1 MKKLHLIIYLLLVD
15 LNWVFCFCLYQVFQT
30 QVQAPIVS
38 VPPTLIVEDI
48 MSDPEDGSKIKYHCP
63 NCQLG
68 ELVINYEHE
77 GDCRH
82 DCK

>member
-1 MKKLHLIIYLLLVD
+1 MHTNRFYS
-15 LNWVFCFCLYQVFQT
+15 NWFAFQVFQT
-30 QVQAPIVS
+30 QVQAPTVL
-38 VPPTLIVEDI
+38 VPPTKIVEET
-48 MSDPEDGSKIKYHCP
+48 MLDPENNSKIKYHCP

-77 GDCRH
+77 GDCRN

>member
-1 MKKLHLIIYLLLVD
+1 M
-15 LNWVFCFCLYQVFQT
+15 
-30 QVQAPIVS
+30 QAPTVL
-38 VPPTLIVEDI
+38 VPPTKIVEETI
-48 MSDPEDGSKIKYHCP
+48 LDPENSSKIKYHCP